1 MDREMLAAQLRDV
14 DSALAEKR
22 EQIEKQRA
30 EIAELE
36 GTGQNT
42 EIARAK
48 LDNLQEALALY
59 LLHGERLADEL
70 RKKGRL
76 S

>member
-1 MDREMLAAQLRDV
+1 MDREMLAAQLRDA
-14 DSALAEKR
+14 DKALAEMH

-36 GTGQNT
+36 ANGHST

-59 LLHGERLADEL
+59 LLHRERLADEL
-70 RKKGRL
+70 KK
-76 S
+76 

>member
-1 MDREMLAAQLRDV
+1 MDREMLAAQLRDA
-14 DSALAEKR
+14 DKALAEKR
-22 EQIEKQRA
+22 EEIEKLRA

-36 GTGQNT
+36 GDGQST

-59 LLHGERLADEL
+59 LLHRERLADEL
-70 RKKGRL
+70 KK
-76 S
+76 